1 MIVWGPKRP
10 EGGTPSVDIS
20 EDAEI
25 PWNRLSFGHQHGQIP
40 IPGLRRMFA
49 ECVQGAF
56 EGLKL
61 IGKTGQ
67 PGKINPGFFV
77 GPGRE
82 RELGDE
88 EWLLGWSYE
97 GRRVSLPEAR
107 RLIVIPTYVWT
118 LQNKAYAELARLK
131 MIGRMHDDDDR
142 DLVIYD
148 GVAGDDPDDFEKP
161 LSAAAILVS
170 YVNGWQEDLARTP
183 TLQ

>member
-1 MIVWGPKRP
+1 MIVWRP
-10 EGGTPSVDIS
+10 EPPPGLPSVDIS
-20 EDAEI
+20 ADAEI
-25 PWNRLSFGHQHGQIP
+25 PWSHLSLSYQHGQIP
-40 IPGLRRMFA
+40 VPGLARMFT

-61 IGKTGQ
+61 IGKSGR
-67 PGKINPGFFV
+67 PGKINPGYFV

-82 RELGDE
+82 RLPTDE

-107 RLIVIPTYVWT
+107 RVILIPAYLWT

-131 MIGRMHDDDDR
+131 MIGRMHADDDR
-142 DLVIYD
+142 DLVVYD
-148 GVAGDDPDDFEKP
+148 GVIGDDPDDFEKP

-170 YVNGWQEDLARTP
+170 YVNGQQEDLARAP

>member
-1 MIVWGPKRP
+1 V
-10 EGGTPSVDIS
+10 PSVDIS
-20 EDAEI
+20 VDAEI
-25 PWNRLSFGHQHGQIP
+25 PWNRLSLGYQHGQIP
-40 IPGLRRMFA
+40 VPGLHRMFT
-49 ECVQGAF
+49 ECVQGAM

-61 IGKTGQ
+61 IGKSGR
-67 PGKINPGFFV
+67 PGKINLGLFV

-82 RELGDE
+82 RELEDE
-88 EWLLGWSYE
+88 EWLLGWSFE

-107 RLIVIPTYVWT
+107 RLILLPAYVWM

-131 MIGRMHDDDDR
+131 MIGRMHAEDDN

-148 GVAGDDPDDFEKP
+148 GVPSDDPDDFEKP

-170 YVNGWQEDLARTP
+170 YVNGQQEELARAP